1 MSKILEVK
9 NVEKYYGSRNN
20 ITKALDD
27 ISFDVSEGEFVSIMG
42 SSGSGKT
49 TLLNCIATIDRVTTG
64 NIYIEDVDIT
74 KLKGIDLEEFRSYKY
89 GYIFQDYNVLD
100 ILTVFENIALALSI
114 QNISGVEIEKKV
126 IDISKRIG
134 IFDILNKYPYEISGG
149 QKQRIAVARALI
161 KNPSIVLADEPTGAL
176 DSTSAKKLLE
186 LLEEMNK
193 EINSTILLVTH
204 DPYSASYSNRVVF
217 IKDGKIFN
225 EIKKGNSS
233 NKEFFDRIMEVVTLL
248 GGDT

>member
-9 NVEKYYGSRNN
+9 NIEKYYGSRNN

-27 ISFDVSEGEFVSIMG
+27 ISFDVNKGEFVSIMG

-49 TLLNCIATIDRVTTG
+49 TLLNCIGAVDRVTIG
-64 NIYIEDVDIT
+64 NIYIDGIDIT
-74 KLKGIDLEEFRSYKY
+74 KLKGIDLEEFRSFKY

-114 QNISGVEIEKKV
+114 QDVPGVEIEKK
-126 IDISKRIG
+126 IINISKRLG
-134 IFDILNKYPYEISGG
+134 IFNILNKYPYEISGG
-149 QKQRIAVARALI
+149 QKQRISIARALI
-161 KNPSIVLADEPTGAL
+161 KKPSIVLADEPTGAL
-176 DSTSAKKLLE
+176 DSNSSKKLLC

-193 EINSTILLVTH
+193 EFNSTILLVTH
-204 DPYSASYSNRVVF
+204 DPYSASYSNRVIF

-233 NKEFFDRIMEVVTLL
+233 NREFFDRIMEVVTLL
-248 GGDT
+248 GGET